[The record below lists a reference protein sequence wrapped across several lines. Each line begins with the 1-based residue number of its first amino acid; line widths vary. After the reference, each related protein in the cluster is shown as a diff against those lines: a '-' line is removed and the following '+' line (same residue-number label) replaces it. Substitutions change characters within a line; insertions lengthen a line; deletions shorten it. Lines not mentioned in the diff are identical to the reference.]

1 MFEIR
6 LFYLLICDGVG
17 FFYICIFKDEV
28 GLDFLM
34 KDLLRCRIV
43 FICVGVVLEG
53 VVWFI
58 FIFVFFYSVDI
69 CGWVIDFIIVIV
81 FIDICCIKIM

>member
-28 GLDFLM
+28 GLDF
-34 KDLLRCRIV
+34 KK
-43 FICVGVVLEG
+43 ICWGVEFYL
-53 VVWFI
+53 
-58 FIFVFFYSVDI
+58 FV
-69 CGWVIDFIIVIV
+69 
-81 FIDICCIKIM
+81 